1 MVKKDATM
9 NCDEAQELLEAFH
22 DGELTPETRSTV
34 AAHVKTCAR
43 CADTLTQ
50 LDQLSGAVKSIG
62 RFPAPET
69 LRRNVGKLA
78 TADRAPAAPQRR
90 FGYGALA
97 ASHIGIALAGG
108 LLGYAVL
115 GESMSRTFDT
125 QDIVSAHMRA
135 LMSGQPVQVTST
147 DTHTVRPWFA
157 GKLDFTPDTRSIEGF
172 PLIGA
177 RIDYVGGRN
186 VAALVYGHDKH
197 VIDVFVSP
205 AATLDRL
212 APRQTGKNGYTII
225 EWRAGDLRYRAISD
239 LDARELHDFVQKL
252 EAR

>member
-1 MVKKDATM
+1 M

-22 DGELTPETRSTV
+22 DGELAPETRSVV
-34 AAHVKTCAR
+34 AAHVKACAQ
-43 CADTLTQ
+43 CADTLAQ
-50 LDQLSGAVKSIG
+50 LAELSAAVKSVG
-62 RFPAPET
+62 RFAAPEA
-69 LRRNVGKLA
+69 LRSNIRKLS
-78 TADRAPAAPQRR
+78 TAEDRAPFVSRR
-90 FGYGALA
+90 FGFGALA
-97 ASHIGIALAGG
+97 ASHIGVALAGG
-108 LLGYAVL
+108 LLAYTFL
-115 GESMSRTFDT
+115 GENMARTFDT
-125 QDIVSAHMRA
+125 QDLVSAHMRA
-135 LMSGQPVQVTST
+135 LMSGQPVHVTSS

-186 VAALVYGHDKH
+186 VAALVYAHDKH

-212 APRQTGKNGYTII
+212 AARQSSKNGYTII
-225 EWRAGDLRYRAISD
+225 EWRSGDLRYRAISD
-239 LDARELHDFVQKL
+239 LDAGELKEFVQKL